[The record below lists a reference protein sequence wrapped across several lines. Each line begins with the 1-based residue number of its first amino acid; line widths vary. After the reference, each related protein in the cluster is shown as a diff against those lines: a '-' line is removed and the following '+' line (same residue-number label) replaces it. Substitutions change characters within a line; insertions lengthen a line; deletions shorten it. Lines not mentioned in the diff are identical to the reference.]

1 MRRLLGLTLALS
13 LLIPASSALA
23 GSAPNSTPPSWVK
36 SANVYEVNVRQYSSN
51 SKLTSVTKDI
61 PRLKKMGVKVLWL
74 MPIFPIG
81 VERRLGSLGSPYS
94 IKDYKKV
101 NPEFGTASDL
111 KALVK
116 AAHKAGLYV
125 ILDWVANHT
134 SWDNSW
140 ITSHP
145 DWYTQ
150 EGGEIISPKGTG
162 WNDVADLNFDN
173 QEMRAA
179 MISAMKYWVTSF
191 DVDGF
196 RCDAAGMV
204 PADFWDDAAVEL
216 AMSKKLFMLAEDG
229 SSTALL
235 EDAFNAN
242 YNWNLMGKLKSL
254 GSGFGSQA
262 LLEGVIDQ
270 QSYTYPTGTYPLN
283 FITNHDE
290 NSWNGTVQ
298 EFYGL
303 AEDSMAVLTYT
314 LPGMPLIYNGQEV
327 GLNKRLEFFEK
338 DPINWKA
345 YGKKGAAKTL
355 FYTNLNSLKLNNP
368 ALWTGS
374 AGGAIKF
381 IETDNFNVMAYLRYK
396 GSNKVL
402 TVVNLTSE
410 KQTVNI
416 PMTTGKLYKLGA
428 AKPTVIGKNLKLTL
442 TSSGYAVYSSKQ

>member
-13 LLIPASSALA
+13 LLIPASAALA

-51 SKLTSVTKDI
+51 SKLTSVKKDI

-101 NPEFGTASDL
+101 NPEFGTANDL

-173 QEMRAA
+173 QQMRAA
-179 MISAMKYWVTSF
+179 MISAMKYWVTGF

-216 AMSKKLFMLAEDG
+216 AKSKKLFMLAEDG

-262 LLEGVIDQ
+262 LIEGVIDQ

-314 LPGMPLIYNGQEV
+314 LPGMPLVYSGQEV

-368 ALWTGS
+368 ALWAGS

-416 PMTTGKLYKLGA
+416 PMTSSKLYKLGA
-428 AKPTVIGKNLKLTL
+428 AKPTAIGKNLKLTL
-442 TSSGYAVYSSKQ
+442 TSSGYAVYSTKQ